1 MINVNDLRNGT
12 VFKEER
18 ELWQVVNYEHIKMGR
33 GSGNIKIKA
42 RNLKT
47 GSTIEKSFITGARI
61 EEADVEKKKTQFLY
75 CDRKGAIETSTRSG
89 EDSYRNG
96 ENYFFMDPLT
106 FEQFSL
112 AQNIVGEQ
120 SKYLKDGLEVQLI
133 VSDEVALGMEI
144 PNSLVYEITETG
156 PGEKGNTVSSVFKDA
171 VLDNGLAVKVPMF
184 AKIGDKIKV
193 DTRTGEYVE
202 RVK

>member
-12 VFKEER
+12 VFKEEK

-42 RNLKT
+42 KNLKT
-47 GSTIEKSFITGARI
+47 GATTEKSFITGARV
-61 EEADVEKKKTQFLY
+61 EEADVEKKKAQFLY
-75 CDRKGAIETSTRSG
+75 KQSLPSG
-89 EDSYRNG
+89 DGRDG

-112 AQNIVGEQ
+112 TEDIVGDQ
-120 SKYLKDGLEVQLI
+120 SKYLKDGLEVLLL
-133 VSDEVALGMEI
+133 VSDESALGMEI
-144 PNSLVYEITETG
+144 PNSLVYEIIETG

-171 VLDNGLAVKVPMF
+171 NLDNGLTVKVPMF
-184 AKIGDKIKV
+184 TKVGDKIKV